1 MGDFSYP
8 HPHSIRPK
16 IVLANG
22 CVRFVIFDWKT
33 DLYWTSENDWGKES
47 DARIYSS
54 FHAAIVEVQL
64 MKQWQRW
71 PPPDSWN

>member
-1 MGDFSYP
+1 MISFILVPARSGPRS
-8 HPHSIRPK
+8 SSPK
-16 IVLANG
+16 F
-22 CVRFVIFDWKT
+22 VRFVIFDWKN
-33 DLYWTSENDWGKES
+33 DLYWTGENDWGKES

-54 FHAAIVEVQL
+54 LHQVLVDMQL